1 MGHWTYEVF
10 GSRERGPDTELF
22 TARTSDNS
30 FLPPV
35 FADTVR
41 QTYGDG
47 SRLSLQ
53 ELDGEFLPD
62 GMLMFARHWF
72 KLLDVEPPLKRKVRS
87 WDLAAS
93 EVKKDTDPD
102 FTVGCLIGVTED
114 NMTVISQIVRD
125 RKSPLATE
133 KLILSVADYDTK
145 KTEIV
150 LEVEPGAAAKIYAAD
165 LVRKLSGY
173 VVHLRPADGSK
184 AERAAP
190 LSSQTEAGNVA
201 IVRSPWNKDYL
212 DEMEQ
217 FPGGRH
223 DDQVDATALGF
234 NHLHD
239 KPTYRGC
246 W

>member
-1 MGHWTYEVF
+1 MGHWTYQVF

-22 TARTSDNS
+22 TARTSDNP
-30 FLPPV
+30 FLPPD

-62 GMLMFARHWF
+62 GMQMFARHWF
-72 KLLDVEPPLKRKVRS
+72 KQLEAEPPLKRKVRA
-87 WDLAAS
+87 WDLAAT
-93 EVKKDTDPD
+93 EVEKNKDPD
-102 FTVGCLIGVTED
+102 YTVGALVGVTAD
-114 NMTVISQIVRD
+114 NQTVISQIVRD

-145 KTEIV
+145 ATEIV
-150 LEVEPGAAAKIYAAD
+150 IEQEPGAAAKIYCAD

-173 VVHLRPADGSK
+173 TVRVRPADGSK
-184 AERAAP
+184 AERASP
-190 LSSQTEAGNVA
+190 LSSMVEAGNVA
-201 IVRSPWNKDYL
+201 IVKSPWNKAFL
-212 DEMEQ
+212 DEAEQ
-217 FPGGRH
+217 FPTGKH
-223 DDQVDATALGF
+223 DDQVDAVSLAF

-239 KPTYRGC
+239 KPHYRGV